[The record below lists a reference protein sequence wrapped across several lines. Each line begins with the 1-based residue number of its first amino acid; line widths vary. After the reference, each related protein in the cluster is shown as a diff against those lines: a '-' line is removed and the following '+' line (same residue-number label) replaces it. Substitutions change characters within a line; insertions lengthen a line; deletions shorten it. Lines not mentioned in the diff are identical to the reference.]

1 MHIMRLYALAALLA
15 TTTALSTPTAQLSR
29 AATFWRYATP
39 VVAKYLGQLA
49 SIELQERLSGTCL
62 SDEECAVAWEDAHV
76 SGASAFRKTVDD
88 LGGFY
93 VKTGQIIASRS
104 DLFPRLKLDRSL
116 GLHPQHHPYPLV
128 PGTALLT
135 PDVQLLLLR

>member
-1 MHIMRLYALAALLA
+1 MRLHALALLA

-88 LGGFY
+88 L
-93 VKTGQIIASRS
+93 A
-104 DLFPRLKLDRSL
+104 RLD
-116 GLHPQHHPYPLV
+116 V
-128 PGTALLT
+128 ET
-135 PDVQLLLLR
+135 P